1 MSFDKAIEHH
11 KEHRK
16 EYIRSRKNTKSFDKT
31 CRCHGSCL
39 RCEGDRRYREFRLEE
54 KYKYDIKDYED
65 DTDTEVY
72 DPESDY
78 DDRI

>member
-16 EYIRSRKNTKSFDKT
+16 EYTDSRAFDRT
-31 CRCHGSCL
+31 CRCHGSCAY
-39 RCEGDRRYREFRLEE
+39 CEGNRRYREFRLEE
-54 KYKYDIKDYED
+54 KYKYDIKEYED

-72 DPESDY
+72 DIESDY